1 MHASFASLLL
11 LLAFY
16 HLADASLSYEDAI
29 PPDER
34 YNQTLFRRVR
44 TGGAGLPAV
53 QTVQSIF
60 TIDHSGNPGVCK

>member
-1 MHASFASLLL
+1 MYASFASLLS
-11 LLAFY
+11 LLAFC
-16 HLADASLSYEDAI
+16 HLAVASLSFEDAI
-29 PPDER
+29 PLDEH

-60 TIDHSGNPGVCK
+60 TIGDSGNPSVCK